1 MENIVAKVEFTGQN
15 KTGTSMKS
23 GSPKPWW
30 RLGAYV
36 QVPGLLHPQAIEFF
50 CNDATQLKAPG
61 LYNVPCATR
70 ITDGRIHLEPDLTQ
84 AVQATQP
91 AAKVN

>member
-1 MENIVAKVEFTGQN
+1 MTQPIVATIELTGQN

-23 GSPKPWW
+23 GAPKPWW

-50 CNDATQLKAPG
+50 TSEVTQVQPAGKYEAPCVTRIQDGNILVQPDLSQLKPVTAS
-61 LYNVPCATR
+61 R
-70 ITDGRIHLEPDLTQ
+70 
-84 AVQATQP
+84 
-91 AAKVN
+91 AA

>member
-1 MENIVAKVEFTGQN
+1 MTQNIVAVIELTGQN

-50 CNDATQLKAPG
+50 TSEVIQVQPAGKYEAPCVTRIQDGNIIVQPDLSQLKP
-61 LYNVPCATR
+61 V
-70 ITDGRIHLEPDLTQ
+70 
-84 AVQATQP
+84 AVSR
-91 AAKVN
+91 AA

>member
-1 MENIVAKVEFTGQN
+1 MTQNIVATIELTGSN

-23 GSPKPWW
+23 GAPKPWW

-50 CNDATQLKAPG
+50 TSEVTQVQPAGKYEA
-61 LYNVPCATR
+61 PCATR
-70 ITDGRIHLEPDLTQ
+70 IQDGRIMVEPDLSQ
-84 AVQATQP
+84 MKPV
-91 AAKVN
+91 AAARS

>member
-1 MENIVAKVEFTGQN
+1 MSNAIVASIELTGQN

-50 CNDATQLKAPG
+50 ISDPTHLQPAGKYQAP
-61 LYNVPCATR
+61 CITR
-70 ITDGRIHLEPDLTQ
+70 IQDGKILVEPDISNLSSVR
-84 AVQATQP
+84 A
-91 AAKVN
+91 

>member
-1 MENIVAKVEFTGQN
+1 MAQNIVATIELTGQN

-36 QVPGLLHPQAIEFF
+36 QVPGLLHPQAIELFTF
-50 CNDATQLKAPG
+50 EVTQVQPAGKYEAPCVTRIQDGNIIVQPDLSQLKPVTG
-61 LYNVPCATR
+61 SR
-70 ITDGRIHLEPDLTQ
+70 
-84 AVQATQP
+84 
-91 AAKVN
+91 AA

>member
-1 MENIVAKVEFTGQN
+1 MSQAIVSTIELTGQN

-50 CNDATQLKAPG
+50 TSEVTQVQPAGKYEA
-61 LYNVPCATR
+61 PCATR
-70 ITDGRIHLEPDLTQ
+70 IQDGKIVVEPDLSQ
-84 AVQATQP
+84 LKAVTASR
-91 AAKVN
+91 AA